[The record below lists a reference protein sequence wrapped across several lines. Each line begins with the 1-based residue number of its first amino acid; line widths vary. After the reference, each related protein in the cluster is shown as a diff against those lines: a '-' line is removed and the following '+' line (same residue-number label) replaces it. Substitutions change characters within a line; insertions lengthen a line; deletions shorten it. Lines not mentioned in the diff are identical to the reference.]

1 MATPVNA
8 ARTTVDPME
17 PVATMDRVIA
27 ESRRLVDGITP
38 EQLTNQTLCTE
49 WTVRDVLN
57 HITGGATYFAR
68 VAEEGSVPDDDLPQ
82 LLGGGDN
89 LGDDYK
95 GAFNTAADRAMAA
108 FSQPGVLEK
117 IVKLPFGEMPAGVAL
132 NIAIFDVSTHNC
144 DIAEATGQQMQDQ
157 DVLDAALKV
166 GRQTVQPEMRSP
178 GFFDAEQPCADS
190 ASAQERLLAF
200 AGRKV

>member
-1 MATPVNA
+1 
-8 ARTTVDPME
+8 ME
-17 PVATMDRVIA
+17 PVTTLERVIS

-38 EQLTNQTLCTE
+38 DQLANPTLCTE

-57 HITGGATYFAR
+57 HITGGATYFGM
-68 VAEEGSVPDDDLPQ
+68 VAEQGSVPDELVGQ
-82 LLGGGDN
+82 LLGGDKDL

-95 GAFNTAADRAMAA
+95 ASFNSAADKAMAG
-108 FSQPGVLEK
+108 FSEPGVLEK

-144 DIAEATGQQMQDQ
+144 DIAQATGQPIQDTG
-157 DVLDAALKV
+157 VLETAIEV
-166 GRQTVQPEMRSP
+166 GRKTVQPEMRTP
-178 GFFDAEQPCADS
+178 GFFDPEQPCADA
-190 ASAQERLLAF
+190 ASPEQRLLAF

>member
-1 MATPVNA
+1 MDSV
-8 ARTTVDPME
+8 RTL
-17 PVATMDRVIA
+17 DRVIA
-27 ESRRLVDGITP
+27 ESRRLVDRITP
-38 EQLTNQTLCTE
+38 EQLGNQTLCTE

-57 HITGGATYFAR
+57 HITGGAAYFAR
-68 VAEEGSVPDDDLPQ
+68 VAEDESVPDQLVEQ

-95 GAFNTAADRAMAA
+95 GAFNAAADQAMAA

-117 IVKLPFGEMPAGVAL
+117 IVKLPFGEVPAAVAL

-144 DIAEATGQQMQDQ
+144 DIAQAIGQPIQDTG
-157 DVLDAALKV
+157 VLDAALEV
-166 GRQTVQPEMRSP
+166 GHQTVQPEMRTP
-178 GFFDAEQPCADS
+178 GFFDPERPCPDS
-190 ASAQERLLAF
+190 APADQRLLAF

>member
-1 MATPVNA
+1 M
-8 ARTTVDPME
+8 DQ
-17 PVATMDRVIA
+17 VATVGRIID
-27 ESRRLVDGITP
+27 ESRRLVDGMTP
-38 EQLTNQTLCTE
+38 EQLGNKTLCTD

-68 VAEEGSVPDDDLPQ
+68 VAEEGSVPDEEVGQ

-95 GAFNTAADRAMAA
+95 AAFHTAADRTTAA

-117 IVKLPFGEMPAGVAL
+117 RVKLPFGEMPAGVAL

-144 DIAEATGQQMQDQ
+144 DIAEATGQQIQDTE
-157 DVLDAALKV
+157 VLRTALDV
-166 GRQTVQPEMRSP
+166 GRQVVQPEMRTP
-178 GFFDAEQPCADS
+178 GFFDAEQPCSEDATPD
-190 ASAQERLLAF
+190 QRLLAF
-200 AGRKV
+200 AGRRV

>member
-1 MATPVNA
+1 MDPVP
-8 ARTTVDPME
+8 TLE
-17 PVATMDRVIA
+17 RVIA
-27 ESRRLVDGITP
+27 ESRRIVDGISP
-38 EQLTNQTLCTE
+38 DQLGNQTLCTE

-57 HITGGATYFAR
+57 HVTGGATYFAR
-68 VAEEGSVPDDDLPQ
+68 VAEEGSVPDEDIPQ

-117 IVKLPFGEMPAGVAL
+117 QVKLPFGEMPAGVAL

-144 DIAEATGQQMQDQ
+144 DIAEATGQPIKDTE
-157 DVLDAALKV
+157 VLTAALEVGKKV
-166 GRQTVQPEMRSP
+166 VQQDMRVP
-178 GFFDAEQPCADS
+178 GFFDAEQPCAEAAPPD
-190 ASAQERLLAF
+190 QQLLAF
-200 AGRKV
+200 AGRHV